1 MEKLIINGGNPL
13 SGEVEISGAKN
24 AAVAIL
30 PATLLVKGECVIE
43 NVPSISDVKII
54 FEMLS
59 VMGAK
64 VERINDTS
72 VRIDT
77 TGVDTYVATE
87 EYAVKMRASYYFL
100 GALMGR
106 MRRARVP
113 LPGGC
118 DLGPR
123 PIDQH
128 KKGFE
133 SLGCEVNISHGVV
146 DVNATNLSGGN
157 VYLDVVSV
165 GATINI
171 MLAAAL
177 APGNTIIENAAK
189 EPHIVDVANFLNS
202 MGANIRGAGT
212 DIIKIKGVESLHGG
226 TYSIIP
232 DQIEAGTYMFAAL
245 ATRENVLIKNVIP
258 KHLEAIS
265 AKFVEMGATVEEGDE
280 DVRVSVS
287 KPLKHINV
295 KTLPYPGFP
304 TDLQPLMVT
313 ALTMVDGESKVI
325 ESVWDSRFKYTA
337 ELNKMGADIDVYGET
352 AVINGVSGLTGALV
366 KATDLRAGAALVVA
380 GLAAK
385 GTTTVTELRHI
396 DRGYENLENKLI
408 ALGADIKRVDE

>member
-1 MEKLIINGGNPL
+1 MEKLVIKGGKPL

-30 PATLLVKGECVIE
+30 PATLLVKGECIIE
-43 NVPSISDVKII
+43 NVPNISDVNVI
-54 FEMLS
+54 FDMLK

-64 VERINDTS
+64 VEKINDTC
-72 VRIDT
+72 VKIDT
-77 TGVDTYVATE
+77 SGVNTYIAAQ

-106 MRRARVP
+106 MRKACVP

-133 SLGCEVNISHGVV
+133 SLGCDVNINGGVV
-146 DVNATNLSGGN
+146 EVDATNLQGGN

-171 MLAAAL
+171 MIAATL
-177 APGNTIIENAAK
+177 APGATVIENAAK

-212 DIIKIKGVESLHGG
+212 DVIKIKGVESLHGG
-226 TYSIIP
+226 SYSIIP

-245 ATRENVLIKNVIP
+245 ITKGNVLIKNVIP

-280 DVRVSVS
+280 DVRVYVT
-287 KPLKHINV
+287 KPLKSINV

-313 ALTMVDGESKVI
+313 ALTTVSGVSKVT
-325 ESVWDSRFKYTA
+325 ESVWDSRFRYTG
-337 ELNKMGADIDVYGET
+337 ELERMGAKITVDGRM
-352 AVINGVSGLTGALV
+352 AVIEGVDELCGALV
-366 KATDLRAGAALVVA
+366 KATDLRAGAALVIA
-380 GLAAK
+380 GLSAD
-385 GTTTVTELRHI
+385 GTTTITDLRHI
-396 DRGYENLENKLI
+396 DRGYENFEQKLT
-408 ALGADIKRVDE
+408 ALGADITRIDE

>member
-1 MEKLIINGGNPL
+1 MEKLVIKGGKPL

-30 PATLLVKGECVIE
+30 PATLLVKGECIIE
-43 NVPSISDVKII
+43 NVPNISDVQVI
-54 FEMLS
+54 FDMLK
-59 VMGAK
+59 VMGVR
-64 VERINDTS
+64 VEKINDTC
-72 VRIDT
+72 VKIDASNIN
-77 TGVDTYVATE
+77 TYAAPQ

-106 MRRARVP
+106 MRRACVP

-133 SLGCEVNISHGVV
+133 SLGCEVNINCGVV
-146 DVNATNLSGGN
+146 DVDATKLQGGN

-171 MLAAAL
+171 MLAAVL
-177 APGNTIIENAAK
+177 APGATVIENAAK

-202 MGANIRGAGT
+202 MGANIKGAGT
-212 DIIKIKGVESLHGG
+212 DVIKVKGVDELHGG
-226 TYSIIP
+226 NYSIIP

-245 ATRENVLIKNVIP
+245 ATKGNVLIKNVIP

-280 DVRVSVS
+280 DIRVSVS
-287 KPLKHINV
+287 KPLKNINV

-313 ALTMVDGESKVI
+313 ALTTVPGVSKVI
-325 ESVWDSRFKYTA
+325 ESVWDSRFRYTG
-337 ELNKMGADIDVYGET
+337 ELSKMGANIMVDGRT
-352 AVINGVSGLTGALV
+352 ALIQGVDKLCGAIV

-380 GLAAK
+380 GLSAD
-385 GTTTVTELRHI
+385 GTTTITDLKHI
-396 DRGYENLENKLI
+396 DRGYENFEKKLT
-408 ALGADIKRVDE
+408 ALGADIVRIDE

>member
-1 MEKLIINGGNPL
+1 MEKLVIKGGKPL
-13 SGEVEISGAKN
+13 TGEVEISGAKN

-43 NVPSISDVKII
+43 NVPNISDVNVI
-54 FEMLS
+54 FDMLR
-59 VMGAK
+59 VMGAS
-64 VERINDTS
+64 VEKINDTC
-72 VRIDT
+72 VKIDT
-77 TGVDTYVATE
+77 TGVNTYVAAQ

-106 MRRARVP
+106 MRRACVP

-133 SLGCEVNISHGVV
+133 SLGCDVNINCGVV
-146 DVNATNLSGGN
+146 DVDATNLQGGN

-171 MLAAAL
+171 MIAAAL
-177 APGNTIIENAAK
+177 APGATIIENAAK

-212 DIIKIKGVESLHGG
+212 DVIKIKGVESLHGG

-245 ATRENVLIKNVIP
+245 ATKGNVLIKNVIP

-280 DVRVSVS
+280 DVRVYVT
-287 KPLKHINV
+287 KPLKSINV

-313 ALTMVDGESKVI
+313 ALTTVSGVSKVT
-325 ESVWDSRFKYTA
+325 EGVWDSRFRYTG
-337 ELNKMGADIDVYGET
+337 ELTKMGANIMVDGRT
-352 AVINGVSGLTGALV
+352 ALIQGVDGLCGALV
-366 KATDLRAGAALVVA
+366 RATDLRAGAALVVA
-380 GLAAK
+380 GLCAD
-385 GTTTVTELRHI
+385 GTTTITDLKHI
-396 DRGYENLENKLI
+396 DRGYENLEQKLT
-408 ALGADIKRVDE
+408 ALGADITRIDE